1 VRRTV
6 RQIDGDIAA
15 GTFEYRR
22 WFPRG
27 RKAGLFAPPE
37 SNAPPLYAAYA
48 RRWLADKTARLG
60 AGIRLASDR
69 GQPTD
74 SRLRRAPGFGHRRRG
89 SRGIYRFAEARRRS
103 HAAGTGHEG
112 SAQAPSSSYQALE
125 QARQHHRQSAA
136 PTLDRAVSKGWLAD
150 NPARK
155 IELLRED
162 KAEIEPFSLD
172 EVKRFITDGAQDDE
186 QRRYFRIALF
196 TGLRPGEQIGLQW
209 DDIDWQ
215 RKIIAVRRSLGRF
228 G

>member
-1 VRRTV
+1 V
-6 RQIDGDIAA
+6 
-15 GTFEYRR
+15 
-22 WFPRG
+22 
-27 RKAGLFAPPE
+27 L
-37 SNAPPLYAAYA
+37 
-48 RRWLADKTARLG
+48 
-60 AGIRLASDR
+60 
-69 GQPTD
+69 
-74 SRLRRAPGFGHRRRG
+74 
-89 SRGIYRFAEARRRS
+89 
-103 HAAGTGHEG
+103 
-112 SAQAPSSSYQALE
+112 
-125 QARQHHRQSAA
+125 RQS
-136 PTLDRAVSKGWLAD
+136 LDRAVSKGWLAD

>member
-1 VRRTV
+1 MRVGGSPTRRPGSA
-6 RQIDGDIAA
+6 R
-15 GTFEYRR
+15 EYDWRR
-22 WFPRG
+22 
-27 RKAGLFAPPE
+27 
-37 SNAPPLYAAYA
+37 
-48 RRWLADKTARLG
+48 
-60 AGIRLASDR
+60 IV
-69 GQPTD
+69 D
-74 SRLRRAPGFGHRRRG
+74 SRLIPVFGERRVSDIDVEAVEGFIASLKRGDAATPPAPDTRDRRKRPRAPTKLSNRRVN
-89 SRGIYRFAEARRRS
+89 IIVKV
-103 HAAGTGHEG
+103 
-112 SAQAPSSSYQALE
+112 L
-125 QARQHHRQSAA
+125 RQS
-136 PTLDRAVSKGWLAD
+136 LDRAVSKGWLAD